1 LDSHPDF
8 YFFELFRPTTTI
20 ASGAAKKCKVD
31 GGRHNSSGTEPIVA
45 CNKHREAFSFK
56 NLDVTLQ
63 IGLFTKLKLTNCAR
77 AGDRA
82 GLSIEHR
89 RSIEI
94 LPVTLAEQ
102 ERLLQPCGRRMAL
115 TPSRRR
121 SPVSRLYFQERPVP
135 EPCISA

>member
-1 LDSHPDF
+1 VHAILALPQNCSRKPGGNVPGYRAIGDRNLADF
-8 YFFELFRPTTTI
+8 LI
-20 ASGAAKKCKVD
+20 DA
-31 GGRHNSSGTEPIVA
+31 
-45 CNKHREAFSFK
+45 
-56 NLDVTLQ
+56 TLQ
-63 IGLFTKLKLTNCAR
+63 ISLFTKLKLAICAR

-82 GLSIEHR
+82 GLSAEHR

-121 SPVSRLYFQERPVP
+121 SPVSRLYFQELQRSGAMHF
-135 EPCISA
+135 CLIDRGSIKR